1 MGHDGMHPQLL
12 NDLSHT
18 IARSLLDNLEQVV
31 GFNILLSDTDDS
43 RECTCNE
50 FADNIKLGRMINR
63 SDDCTTI
70 EWPFERL
77 KKNGLR
83 SHEQRRM
90 SSPAKNFPFNK
101 GKLKVLHLGKK
112 TPMHHFRPYSRESC
126 WKAALQ
132 KKKNI
137 LKVLVHTKL
146 TMHQQHALA
155 ARKAKSTVG
164 SIQQSIT
171 SRMKKWK
178 RWPLLSDCSG
188 VL

>member
-1 MGHDGMHPQLL
+1 
-12 NDLSHT
+12 
-18 IARSLLDNLEQVV
+18 
-31 GFNILLSDTDDS
+31 
-43 RECTCNE
+43 
-50 FADNIKLGRMINR
+50 
-63 SDDCTTI
+63 
-70 EWPFERL
+70 
-77 KKNGLR
+77 
-83 SHEQRRM
+83 M

-171 SRMKKWK
+171 SRMKK
-178 RWPLLSDCSG
+178 
-188 VL
+188 